1 MVKNG
6 KFSEDEK
13 DKIRDFCNKMAFDL
27 IYYDNIKLD
36 EVNKNIKMV
45 EPHYYETFS
54 NIAGESKEEFIS
66 EYEFDIRP
74 TTDNRP
80 FFFHFFKVSHL
91 PKILA
96 FYGKAWL
103 PFGGSG
109 YLILFVL
116 LIFSILLSVILIII
130 PLIIRSKK
138 FSPKVQKELLSSD
151 KFKNKVQKG
160 KKFIEKFRFKTS
172 RKSKIKP
179 CRRIISKQNIIRWII
194 FIYFFSIGIGYLF
207 IEIPLMQK
215 FILYLG
221 HPIYSIS
228 TVLFSIL
235 FFSGLG
241 SLYLGKN
248 TKYFSLKIGVLLIII
263 LLLLF
268 VSLILLENIMIYP
281 FYVRLLSCLLIL
293 APIGFLMG
301 APFPMGIKFTSEI
314 SSELIPW
321 AWSINGFASV
331 ISSILATIF
340 AISWGFNSVLIMSF
354 FAYLL
359 ALISFIILKRYLK

>member
-1 MVKNG
+1 
-6 KFSEDEK
+6 
-13 DKIRDFCNKMAFDL
+13 
-27 IYYDNIKLD
+27 
-36 EVNKNIKMV
+36 
-45 EPHYYETFS
+45 
-54 NIAGESKEEFIS
+54 
-66 EYEFDIRP
+66 
-74 TTDNRP
+74 
-80 FFFHFFKVSHL
+80 
-91 PKILA
+91 
-96 FYGKAWL
+96 
-103 PFGGSG
+103 
-109 YLILFVL
+109 
-116 LIFSILLSVILIII
+116 
-130 PLIIRSKK
+130 
-138 FSPKVQKELLSSD
+138 
-151 KFKNKVQKG
+151 
-160 KKFIEKFRFKTS
+160 
-172 RKSKIKP
+172 
-179 CRRIISKQNIIRWII
+179 
-194 FIYFFSIGIGYLF
+194 
-207 IEIPLMQK
+207 MQK

-248 TKYFSLKIGVLLIII
+248 TKYFSVKIGVLLILI

-268 VSLILLENIMIYP
+268 LSLILLKNVMIYS

-301 APFPMGIKFTSEI
+301 APFPMGIRFTSEI

-359 ALISFIILKRYLK
+359 ALISFIILKLYLK